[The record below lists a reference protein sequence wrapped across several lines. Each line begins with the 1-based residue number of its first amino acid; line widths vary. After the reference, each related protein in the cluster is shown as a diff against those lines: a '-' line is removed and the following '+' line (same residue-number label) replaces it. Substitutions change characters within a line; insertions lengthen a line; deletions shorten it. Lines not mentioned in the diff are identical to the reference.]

1 MMFDAFGNPIT
12 NSAEANSAVAAERR
26 ERPKAKFW
34 LNVGLMLPNP
44 NKEGELQFVQVAGCG
59 IGLDTA
65 LRPDIKG
72 SKEFQQ
78 LLTTQVT
85 LLDKLTERASKL
97 EVGTSIV
104 LPHLEGS
111 FAIQLTHADTRDQ
124 EQRKADGAVD
134 NPYLKALNSLHI

>member
-1 MMFDAFGNPIT
+1 MQFDAFGNPINT
-12 NSAEANSAVAAERR
+12 AVVANSATVEKKDK
-26 ERPKAKFW
+26 PKAKYW
-34 LNVGLMLPNP
+34 LNIGLMLPNP

-65 LRPDIKG
+65 LRPEIKG

-97 EVGTSIV
+97 EVGSSII

-134 NPYLKALNSLHI
+134 NPYLKALNNLNI

>member
-1 MMFDAFGNPIT
+1 MMFDAFGNPINT
-12 NSAEANSAVAAERR
+12 AVVNTAAVAVEKKDK
-26 ERPKAKFW
+26 PKAKFW
-34 LNVGLMLPNP
+34 LNIGLMLPNP

-65 LRPDIKG
+65 LRPEIKG

-85 LLDKLTERASKL
+85 LLDKLIERADKL
-97 EVGTSIV
+97 EVGSSVV
-104 LPHLEGS
+104 LPHLEGG

-134 NPYLKALNSLHI
+134 NPYLKALNSLNI

>member
-1 MMFDAFGNPIT
+1 MQFDAFGNPINTAVVT
-12 NSAEANSAVAAERR
+12 NSETVEK
-26 ERPKAKFW
+26 EKKPKAKYW

-85 LLDKLTERASKL
+85 LLDKLTERAGKL

-104 LPHLEGS
+104 LPHLENG

-134 NPYLKALNSLHI
+134 NPYLKALNSLNI

>member
-1 MMFDAFGNPIT
+1 MQFDAFGNPINT
-12 NSAEANSAVAAERR
+12 AVVPNPATAEKKDK
-26 ERPKAKFW
+26 PKAKYW
-34 LNVGLMLPNP
+34 LNIGLLLPNP

-59 IGLDTA
+59 MGLDTA
-65 LRPDIKG
+65 LRPEIKG

-97 EVGTSIV
+97 EVGSSII
-104 LPHLEGS
+104 LPHLEGG

-134 NPYLKALNSLHI
+134 NPYMKALNNLNI

>member
-12 NSAEANSAVAAERR
+12 NSAVAIEK
-26 ERPKAKFW
+26 EKKEKPKAKYW
-34 LNVGLMLPNP
+34 LNIGLMLPNP
-44 NKEGELQFVQVAGCG
+44 NKPGEMQFVQVAGCG

-65 LRPDIKG
+65 LRPEIKG

-85 LLDKLTERASKL
+85 LLDRLIERAKKL

-104 LPHLEGS
+104 LPHLESG
-111 FAIQLTHADTRDQ
+111 FCVQLTHADTRDQ
-124 EQRKADGAVD
+124 EQRIAEGTIG
-134 NPYLKALNSLHI
+134 NPYLDALKSLNI

>member
-12 NSAEANSAVAAERR
+12 NSAVAVEKK
-26 ERPKAKFW
+26 EKPKAKYW
-34 LNVGLMLPNP
+34 LNIGLMLPNP

-85 LLDKLTERASKL
+85 LLDKLIERAGKL
-97 EVGTSIV
+97 EVGTSII

-124 EQRKADGAVD
+124 EKRKEDAAVD
-134 NPYLKALNSLHI
+134 NPYLKALNSLNI

>member
-12 NSAEANSAVAAERR
+12 NSAVANSAVAEKK
-26 ERPKAKFW
+26 EKPKAKYW
-34 LNVGLMLPNP
+34 LNIGLMLPNP

-65 LRPDIKG
+65 LRPEIKG

-85 LLDKLTERASKL
+85 LLDKLVERASKID
-97 EVGTSIV
+97 VGTSVI
-104 LPHLEGS
+104 LPHLEGG

-134 NPYLKALNSLHI
+134 NPYLKALDSLRI

>member
-12 NSAEANSAVAAERR
+12 NSAVEVEKK
-26 ERPKAKFW
+26 EKPKAKFW
-34 LNVGLMLPNP
+34 LNVGLLLPNP

-59 IGLDTA
+59 IGLDNA

-97 EVGTSIV
+97 EVGTSII

>member
-12 NSAEANSAVAAERR
+12 NSAVANSAVAVEKK
-26 ERPKAKFW
+26 EKPKAKYW
-34 LNVGLMLPNP
+34 LNIGLMLPNP

-65 LRPDIKG
+65 LRPEIKG

-97 EVGTSIV
+97 EVGTTII
-104 LPHLEGS
+104 LPHLEGG

-134 NPYLKALNSLHI
+134 NPYLKALNSLNI

>member
-12 NSAEANSAVAAERR
+12 NSAVAVENQ
-26 ERPKAKFW
+26 EKPKAKYW
-34 LNVGLMLPNP
+34 LNIGLMLPNP

-85 LLDKLTERASKL
+85 LLDKLNERASKL
-97 EVGTSIV
+97 EVGTSII

-134 NPYLKALNSLHI
+134 NPYLKALSSLNI

>member
-12 NSAEANSAVAAERR
+12 NSAVAVEK
-26 ERPKAKFW
+26 EKKEKPKAKYW

-44 NKEGELQFVQVAGCG
+44 NKEGEMQFVQVAGCG

-65 LRPDIKG
+65 LRPEIKG

-78 LLTTQVT
+78 LLTTQDK
-85 LLDKLTERASKL
+85 LLDLMLERASKL

-104 LPHLEGS
+104 LPHLEGG
-111 FAIQLTHADTRDQ
+111 FAIQLIHTNTKNQD
-124 EQRKADGAVD
+124 QRKADNAVD
-134 NPYLKALNSLHI
+134 NPYLEALKRLNI

>member
-12 NSAEANSAVAAERR
+12 NSAVAVEKK
-26 ERPKAKFW
+26 EKPKAKFW
-34 LNVGLMLPNP
+34 LNIGLMLPNP

-134 NPYLKALNSLHI
+134 NPYINALNNLHI

>member
-1 MMFDAFGNPIT
+1 MQFDAFGNPINTAVVT
-12 NSAEANSAVAAERR
+12 NSAVVEKKEK
-26 ERPKAKFW
+26 PKAKYW
-34 LNVGLMLPNP
+34 LNIGLMLPNP

-65 LRPDIKG
+65 LRPEIKG

-85 LLDKLTERASKL
+85 LLDKLIERAAKL
-97 EVGTSIV
+97 EVGTSVV
-104 LPHLEGS
+104 LPHLEGG

-134 NPYLKALNSLHI
+134 NPYLKALNELKI

>member
-1 MMFDAFGNPIT
+1 MQFDAFGNPINTAVVT
-12 NSAEANSAVAAERR
+12 NAATVEKK
-26 ERPKAKFW
+26 EKPKAKYW
-34 LNVGLMLPNP
+34 LNIGLLLPNP

-65 LRPDIKG
+65 LRPEIKG

-97 EVGTSIV
+97 EVGASTI
-104 LPHLEGS
+104 LPHLEGG

-134 NPYLKALNSLHI
+134 NPYLKALNSLNI